1 MIFQKDMHHALRR
14 CRAAL
19 LYRRLQQDSSRRGI
33 ILGIE
38 TSCDDTGAAL
48 IDLQG
53 RLLIQCCGF
62 FGVIRSNTEQDP
74 TFQVVLDLGLT
85 RPTNNWLI

>member
-14 CRAAL
+14 CGAAL

-53 RLLIQCCGF
+53 LLLNQCSGA
-62 FGVIRSNTEQDP
+62 GMI
-74 TFQVVLDLGLT
+74 
-85 RPTNNWLI
+85 

>member
-14 CRAAL
+14 CRAVL

-53 RLLIQCCGF
+53 SFINSVFWIRNDLGR
-62 FGVIRSNTEQDP
+62 IRSRILLFRSFRIRIGP
-74 TFQVVLDLGLT
+74 G
-85 RPTNNWLI
+85 